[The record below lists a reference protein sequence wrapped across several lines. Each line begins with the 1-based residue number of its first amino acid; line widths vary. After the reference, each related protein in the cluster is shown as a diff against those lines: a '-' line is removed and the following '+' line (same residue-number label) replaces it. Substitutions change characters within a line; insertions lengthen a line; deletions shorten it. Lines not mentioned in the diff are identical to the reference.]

1 MARRTAIG
9 RPSAGDPA
17 DGGYAL
23 AALLV
28 GLAVMGIVMSMA
40 LPVWSHATRRER
52 ELELIFRGEQ
62 YARAVELYQRVFA
75 GAYPPDVDTLIEE
88 RFLRRRYR
96 DPMVPDGEF
105 RIVHQAEVAELLA
118 NPAAATEEGP
128 GEAGREDPA
137 AGRRG
142 ARPTFGFGTAQ
153 RTAGFGAA
161 RSTSGFGA
169 AAMATPGR
177 AGSPLAEELLG
188 GFAGVVSRSADESIR
203 IYNGRT
209 KYNEWL
215 FVLGA
220 EGGPGGPAEAG
231 VESTLQ
237 PGRVAATPGSVGAAP
252 GRFGATQRFGA
263 APAPG
268 GRRPR

>member
-1 MARRTAIG
+1 MARRTASG
-9 RPSAGDPA
+9 RLSAGEPA
-17 DGGYAL
+17 DRGYAL
-23 AALLV
+23 AALLI

-40 LPVWSHATRRER
+40 LPVWSHAARRER

-118 NPAAATEEGP
+118 NPAAARGEGS
-128 GEAGREDPA
+128 GEADRQDRTAVRG
-137 AGRRG
+137 G
-142 ARPTFGFGTAQ
+142 ARRTSGFETAQ
-153 RTAGFGAA
+153 RIT
-161 RSTSGFGA
+161 RFGA

-177 AGSPLAEELLG
+177 AGSPLAEELQG

-209 KYNEWL
+209 TYNEWV
-215 FVLGA
+215 FVHGGV
-220 EGGPGGPAEAG
+220 EGGPDGRAEAG
-231 VESTLQ
+231 FESTSQ
-237 PGRVAATPGSVGAAP
+237 PGRVGSVGAP
-252 GRFGATQRFGA
+252 QRFGA
-263 APAPG
+263 ARPSG

>member
-1 MARRTAIG
+1 MARRTASG
-9 RPSAGDPA
+9 RLSAGGAA
-17 DGGYAL
+17 DRGYAL
-23 AALLV
+23 AALLI

-40 LPVWSHATRRER
+40 LPVWSHAARRER

-118 NPAAATEEGP
+118 NPAAATEEGA
-128 GEAGREDPA
+128 GETRREDR
-137 AGRRG
+137 AGGR
-142 ARPTFGFGTAQ
+142 
-153 RTAGFGAA
+153 GAA

-177 AGSPLAEELLG
+177 AGSPLAEELQG

-203 IYNGRT
+203 IYNGSTR
-209 KYNEWL
+209 YNEWV
-215 FVLGA
+215 FVHA
-220 EGGPGGPAEAG
+220 PAA
-231 VESTLQ
+231 
-237 PGRVAATPGSVGAAP
+237 AAP
-252 GRFGATQRFGA
+252 GRSAAGELEA
-263 APAPG
+263 APRPGRVGAPQRLG
-268 GRRPR
+268 PARPLRADRPR